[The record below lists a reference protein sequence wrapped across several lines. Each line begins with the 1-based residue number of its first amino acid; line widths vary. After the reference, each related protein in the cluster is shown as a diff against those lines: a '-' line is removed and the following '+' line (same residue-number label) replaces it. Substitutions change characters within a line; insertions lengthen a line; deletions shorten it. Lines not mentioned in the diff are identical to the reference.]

1 MPQKNTREEL
11 IEEITKM
18 KKESKKKMQEIK
30 ILEKK
35 LSTEIRKER
44 THRLCNHG
52 ADLEVYLDP
61 EVFSDALIR
70 KILKEVFALPEVQ
83 KVVLKNTPPE
93 ELESVREVVSP
104 EET

>member
-1 MPQKNTREEL
+1 MQRKKTREEL
-11 IEEITKM
+11 AKEIAKM
-18 KKESKKKMQEIK
+18 KKERKRKMQEIK

-61 EVFSDALIR
+61 NIYSDEVIR
-70 KILKEVFALPEVQ
+70 KILKDIFDLPAAKEI
-83 KVVLKNTPPE
+83 VLKYTPPE
-93 ELESVREVVSP
+93 EKEINGEAASP
-104 EET
+104 EKP